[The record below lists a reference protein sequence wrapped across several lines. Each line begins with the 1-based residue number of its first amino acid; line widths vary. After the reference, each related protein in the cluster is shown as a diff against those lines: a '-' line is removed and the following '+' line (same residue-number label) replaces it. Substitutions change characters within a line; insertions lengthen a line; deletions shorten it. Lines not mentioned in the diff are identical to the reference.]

1 MSDRRAAVWGASGG
15 IGLALVNALAS
26 SGDYRL
32 VHAGC
37 RNIVAPVSNIIKPF
51 SFDLLDESSI
61 AAAATALASVGPVDL
76 TIVATGM
83 LHDAAGNWPEK
94 SFGALT
100 AEAMVASFRINTV
113 GPALIAKHMIQA
125 IPMRRRSV
133 FVALSARVGSIS
145 DNRLGGW
152 HSYRAS
158 KAALNMIIANLAI
171 ELKRTRPDAIAVGL
185 HPGTVDSSLS
195 LPFQKGVAIGKL
207 FSPATSA
214 EYLLSVVDGLTTSAT
229 GAVWSWDGQRIMP

>member
-1 MSDRRAAVWGASGG
+1 MSDRCAAVWGACGG
-15 IGLALVNALAS
+15 IGRALVNALAS

-37 RNIVAPVSNIIKPF
+37 RNPVAPMSNIVKPF
-51 SFDLLDESSI
+51 TFDLLDESSI
-61 AAAATALASVGPVDL
+61 AAAAGGLGSVGPVDL

-94 SFGALT
+94 SFAALT
-100 AEAMVASFRINTV
+100 ADAMVASFRINTV
-113 GPALIAKHMIQA
+113 GPAIIAKHMIQA
-125 IPMRRRSV
+125 LPLHRRSV
-133 FVALSARVGSIS
+133 FVALSARVGSIG

-171 ELKRTRPDAIAVGL
+171 ELKRTRPNAIAVGL

-195 LPFQKGVAIGKL
+195 LPFQKGVANGKL

-214 EYLLSVVDGLTTSAT
+214 QYLLSVIDGLTITAT
-229 GAVWSWDGQRIMP
+229 GAVWAWDGQLITP

>member
-1 MSDRRAAVWGASGG
+1 MGDRRAAVWGASGG
-15 IGLALVNALAS
+15 IGRALVNALAS
-26 SGDYRL
+26 SGDYSL

-37 RNIVAPVSNIIKPF
+37 RNPFAPASDVIKPF
-51 SFDLLDESSI
+51 TFDLLDESSI
-61 AAAATALASVGPVDL
+61 AVAATALAAVGPVDL

-94 SFGALT
+94 SFAALT
-100 AEAMVASFRINTV
+100 ADAMVASFRINTV

-125 IPMRRRSV
+125 LPMRRRSV
-133 FVALSARVGSIS
+133 FVALSARVGSIG

-171 ELKRTRPDAIAVGL
+171 ELKRTRPNAIAVGL

-195 LPFQKGVAIGKL
+195 LPFQNGVANDKL

-214 EYLLSVVDGLTTSAT
+214 KHLLSFVDGSTTTAS
-229 GAVWSWDGQRIMP
+229 GAVWAWDGQRITP